1 MIEWKKKRD
10 LRKLLF
16 FESKLISVDRI
27 ENEVSFNPF
36 ALNNMLVTST
46 KVLPVFHVE
55 PCMRKSRWQRHLN
68 AIDFIWQFAQV
79 CKTRPFYHRVHIWA
93 AKRIM
98 RFGRNNYKNP
108 SRVLPN
114 FYSFNIADLA
124 LTHAYDN
131 GMTANQKRMAADNSG
146 LSAAVDT
153 TDNKIVNPV
162 SQAKQQNVN
171 DLNRSISSRADGEI
185 NRTASTIYSASRENV
200 ILKQDQLLTN
210 QIVTQ
215 CLPMRKDFR
224 KGKEAICERKM
235 QNRCLPVSFAA
246 PPLQS
251 YAHTSCI
258 ANSIPPF
265 LCGQYRPRID
275 WSMAVIAKTDI
286 SALFPTSWSSKK
298 AQPDAFLH
306 KNAKEFSWNEY
317 SCSIIIYALPVFHN
331 DKVLSFSFFF
341 PLFFFPPKHRSITD

>member
-1 MIEWKKKRD
+1 MKRRLSESKPDEGEFLRGGERDPDSVDTENHEASARKLRRGQIEKKR
-10 LRKLLF
+10 R
-16 FESKLISVDRI
+16 DRI
-27 ENEVSFNPF
+27 NSSLAE
-36 ALNNMLVTST
+36 LRQLVPAVMRRQGST
-46 KVLPVFHVE
+46 KMEKAEVLQLTVE
-55 PCMRKSRWQRHLN
+55 HLRSLKYG
-68 AIDFIWQFAQV
+68 AEYT
-79 CKTRPFYHRVHIWA
+79 K
-93 AKRIM
+93 
-98 RFGRNNYKNP
+98 
-108 SRVLPN
+108 
-114 FYSFNIADLA
+114 DLA

-171 DLNRSISSRADGEI
+171 DLNRSISSRADDEI
-185 NRTASTIYSASRENV
+185 NRTASTIYSASRQNV

-235 QNRCLPVSFAA
+235 PNRCLPVSFTA

-298 AQPDAFLH
+298 AQPDAFFH
-306 KNAKEFSWNEY
+306 KNAKEFS
-317 SCSIIIYALPVFHN
+317 
-331 DKVLSFSFFF
+331 
-341 PLFFFPPKHRSITD
+341 